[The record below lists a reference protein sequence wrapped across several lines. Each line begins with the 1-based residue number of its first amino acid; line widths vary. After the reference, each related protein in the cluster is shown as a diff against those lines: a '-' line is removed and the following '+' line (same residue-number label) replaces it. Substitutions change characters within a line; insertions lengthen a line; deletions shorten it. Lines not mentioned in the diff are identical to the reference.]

1 MKTIDKVKQMIA
13 DGVLAP
19 EDAAKYFPELTGSD
33 DEKKLSELLYHFKQW
48 YVIDEYQEEIKQWI
62 QGLIKKQPACSEDDE
77 RITEIKTFIAQ
88 CNGFNSANRHAVFR
102 MLDALNPQKQWKPTE
117 TQLECLKAAWNE
129 HFNSED
135 FYPLY
140 TLYEQLKA
148 LQQ

>member
-1 MKTIDKVKQMIA
+1 MKAIDKVKQMIF

-19 EDAAKYFPELTGSD
+19 EDAEKYFPELSEDD

-62 QGLIKKQPACSEDDE
+62 QGLIKKQPDCSGEDE

-117 TQLECLKAAWNE
+117 IQLECLKAACDKHW
-129 HFNSED
+129 D
-135 FYPLY
+135 IDGLDPLY
-140 TLYEQLKA
+140 TLL
-148 LQQ
+148 